1 MAGTHTEQD
10 MLSQVKKI
18 VPPLLPKFHKGQL
31 GRVLVVGGS
40 EDYTG
45 APYFAAHASALV
57 GADMS
62 HILCTGSAATVI
74 KSYSPNLMVHPYLHD
89 ENDKSALSSKIAPLL
104 ERMHVVLIGPGLGRD
119 DDVLN
124 QVSQIIGLCA
134 ERNLPLV
141 VDADGLFLIQ
151 KQPSLISNYHKHRS
165 ILTPNVVEFG
175 RLLKSTG
182 IENSGDTV
190 TAAKTLAQKLGCSL
204 LVKGEHDV
212 ITDGEKVISGSEQG
226 SNRRVSGQGDTLSGS
241 LSTFVAW
248 TEAYKSKLWDAEPV
262 DENLLLLAGLGASTV
277 TRRASKLAYE
287 KHGRAMVTT
296 DVNGLVGES
305 FGQLFEN
312 S

>member
-1 MAGTHTEQD
+1 MAGAHTEQE
-10 MLSQVKKI
+10 MLNQVRKI

-45 APYFAAHASALV
+45 APYFAATASALV

-62 HILCTGSAATVI
+62 HILCTGSAAPVI

-89 ENDKSALSSKIAPLL
+89 ENNKSQLSSKIAPLL

-124 QVSQIIGLCA
+124 QVSQIIELCA

-151 KQPSLISNYHKHRS
+151 KQPSLISNYHKHRA

-182 IENSGDTV
+182 IENDDTV
-190 TAAKTLAQKLGCSL
+190 SAAKALAQKLGCAI
-204 LVKGEHDV
+204 LVKGESDT
-212 ITDGEKVISGSEQG
+212 ITDGVQVLNGSEQG

-241 LSTFVAW
+241 LATFVAW

-262 DENLLLLAGLGASTV
+262 DEDLLLLAGLGASSV

-287 KHGRAMVTT
+287 RHGRAMVTT
-296 DVNGLVGES
+296 DVNTLVGES
-305 FGQLFEN
+305 FAQLFEK